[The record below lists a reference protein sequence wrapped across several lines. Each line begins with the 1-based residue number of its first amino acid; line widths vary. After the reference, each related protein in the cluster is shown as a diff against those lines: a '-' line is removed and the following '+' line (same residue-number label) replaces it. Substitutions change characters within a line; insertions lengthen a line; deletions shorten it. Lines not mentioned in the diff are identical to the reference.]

1 MMHAHACDGR
11 MLESTNATA
20 HGVFQSA
27 AKMMVRLNATA
38 ITLLAAV
45 LASDHGTSAF
55 APPAHTRPITAS
67 PAAAVAT
74 TQLQMQNLL
83 GGIFGG
89 GESEKAVAE
98 PKIPDVVVDPDYNV
112 AIGFAAY
119 GVFLVAIFQASL
131 LGVVLGGLTL
141 LFASFLVV
149 QTNRLRF
156 VFDETS
162 FELKSG
168 LSGELTD
175 TGENVVVGG
184 ANRWTYSSFK
194 NWDFLPSKN
203 FPILVYFKETQT
215 PESQWNEGP
224 GQFDEV
230 GGGQIH
236 FFPAIANV
244 DQLEEQFRLRGC
256 AKIEE

>member
-1 MMHAHACDGR
+1 
-11 MLESTNATA
+11 
-20 HGVFQSA
+20 
-27 AKMMVRLNATA
+27 
-38 ITLLAAV
+38 
-45 LASDHGTSAF
+45 
-55 APPAHTRPITAS
+55 
-67 PAAAVAT
+67 
-74 TQLQMQNLL
+74 MQNLL

-89 GESEKAVAE
+89 GGDASEKAVSK
-98 PKIPDVVVDPDYNV
+98 PNIPDVVVDPDYNV

-119 GVFLVAIFQASL
+119 GIFLVAIFQASL

-184 ANRWTYSSFK
+184 ANRWTYASFK
-194 NWDFLPSKN
+194 NWEFFPSKD

-215 PESQWNEGP
+215 SADKWEEGP
-224 GQFDEV
+224 GQFDKV

-236 FFPAIANV
+236 FFPAIAKV

-256 AKIEE
+256 AKIDE

>member
-1 MMHAHACDGR
+1 MNDDRHTEKHEEHISRIRFHSKMVKMVRPTA
-11 MLESTNATA
+11 SATA
-20 HGVFQSA
+20 VALLVG
-27 AKMMVRLNATA
+27 A
-38 ITLLAAV
+38 I
-45 LASDHGTSAF
+45 ASGYASAF
-55 APPAHTRPITAS
+55 APPMSHHVRAS
-67 PAAAVAT
+67 PAATAT
-74 TQLQMQNLL
+74 QIQMQNLL

-89 GESEKAVAE
+89 GGDASEKAVAK
-98 PKIPDVVVDPDYNV
+98 PNIPDVVVDPDYNV

-119 GVFLVAIFQASL
+119 GIFLVAIFQASL

-184 ANRWTYSSFK
+184 ANRRTYASFK
-194 NWDFLPSKN
+194 NWDFFPSKD

-215 PESQWNEGP
+215 SADKWEEGP
-224 GQFDEV
+224 GQFDKV

-236 FFPAIANV
+236 FFPAIAKV

-256 AKIEE
+256 AKIDE

>member
-1 MMHAHACDGR
+1 MMAR
-11 MLESTNATA
+11 P
-20 HGVFQSA
+20 
-27 AKMMVRLNATA
+27 NATA
-38 ITLLAAV
+38 IALLAVV
-45 LASDHGTSAF
+45 LASNHGASAF
-55 APPAHTRPITAS
+55 APPGHHVRANTGPITAS
-67 PAAAVAT
+67 PAAAAVAT
-74 TQLQMQNLL
+74 TQLQMQNLFD
-83 GGIFGG
+83 GMFGSG

-112 AIGFAAY
+112 SIGFAAY

-156 VFDETS
+156 VFDDTS

-184 ANRWTYSSFK
+184 ANRWTYTSFK
-194 NWDFLPSKN
+194 NWDFLPSKS

-224 GQFDEV
+224 GQFDKV

-236 FFPAIANV
+236 FFPAIARV

-256 AKIEE
+256 AKIDD